1 MNTDTFYK
9 DLPVIKKDLEEALT
23 DETFFKSVPNNWSII
38 VTDIENS
45 TEEFGKGKYQEM
57 NIISASC
64 IIVALN
70 IAEKYKIEIPF
81 IYGGDGASI
90 IVPKRILPEVLESL
104 ATLRNNAKY
113 NFRLSLRVGSISV
126 ESLKEYGYRLKLA
139 KIKIV
144 EDYTQA
150 IFLGAGLSQAEKII
164 KSDRRFLTKKEG
176 EERKLNLS
184 GLQCRW
190 NEIEPP
196 AHKKDI
202 LVLIVNPIKKQ
213 KQTIIYKHILEDIES
228 VYGSFK
234 RRHPISGKEIGHSS
248 DFKTLSRASYLKY
261 GKLNVLYTGFQMV
274 KSFLS
279 KMYIRSNIKLP
290 IQIHEDYIHGDIATA
305 TDTLKIDGSLK
316 TIIAGTKKQR
326 EELLRKLERR
336 ERRGEI
342 VFGHFGTDSTTITCY
357 VHKREKEYIN
367 FIDGTN
373 GGYVR
378 AAQELKE
385 KIKKLNNRV

>member
-1 MNTDTFYK
+1 MNTETFYK
-9 DLPVIKKDLEEALT
+9 DLPIIKKDLEETLT
-23 DETFFKSVPNNWSII
+23 DESYFKSVPNNWSII

-45 TEEFGKGKYQEM
+45 TEEFNKGKYQEM
-57 NIISASC
+57 NIISASS

-70 IAEKYKIEIPF
+70 IADKYKIDIPF

-90 IVPKRILPEVLESL
+90 IVPKRILSEVLESL

-113 NFRLSLRVGSISV
+113 NFQLSLRVGSISV
-126 ESLKEYGYRLKLA
+126 ESLKEYGYRLKVS

-150 IFLGAGLSQAEKII
+150 IFLGIGLSQAERII
-164 KSDRRFLTKKEG
+164 KSDKRFLTKKEG
-176 EERKLNLS
+176 EEKKLNLS

-190 NEIEPP
+190 NEIAPP

-202 LVLIVNPIKKQ
+202 LVLIINPIKKR
-213 KQTIIYKHILEDIES
+213 KQTIIYQKILADIENI
-228 VYGSFK
+228 YGSFRK
-234 RRHPISGKEIGHSS
+234 RHPISGKEIGHSS
-248 DFKTLSRASYLKY
+248 GYKTLSRASYLKY
-261 GKLNVLYTGFQMV
+261 GKLNLFYTGFQMF
-274 KSFLS
+274 KSLLNKIYIKS
-279 KMYIRSNIKLP
+279 KIKLP

-326 EELLRKLERR
+326 EALLRKLERR
-336 ERRGEI
+336 ERNGEI
-342 VFGHFGTDSTTITCY
+342 VFGHFGTSSTTITCY
-357 VHKREKEYIN
+357 VHKRDKEYIN
-367 FIDGTN
+367 FIDGTD

-378 AAQELKE
+378 AAKE
-385 KIKKLNNRV
+385 IKDKIKNKL